1 MGGARA
7 VVFDV
12 GHVLYDWDPRYLY
25 EKLIDDP
32 VRLDWFLAHVVTR
45 DWHFQHD
52 EGRAFTD
59 TSAELIA
66 AYPDEADLIRQ
77 FGPRFGETIPGPVP
91 GMPEIVATLDAARVP
106 LYAITNFSAEFWAP
120 FRRQEAALF
129 DRFRDILVS
138 GEARLAKP
146 DPAIFD
152 LAIRRFAID
161 PQAALFIDDRADN
174 VAAAEAAGFIGHMFE
189 GAEGLRARLAEL
201 GLIQPA

>member
-1 MGGARA
+1 LGGARA

-52 EGRAFTD
+52 EGRAFAD

-66 AYPDEADLIRQ
+66 AFPDEADLIRQ
-77 FGPRFGETIPGPVP
+77 WGPRFGETIPGPLP
-91 GMPEIVATLDAARVP
+91 GMPEIVAALDAARVP

-152 LAIRRFAID
+152 LAIRRFGVD
-161 PQAALFIDDRADN
+161 PGAALFIDDRADN
-174 VAAAEAAGFIGHMFE
+174 VAAAEAAGFIGHLFE
-189 GAEGLRARLAEL
+189 GAEGLRAQLAEL
-201 GLIQPA
+201 GLVQPA